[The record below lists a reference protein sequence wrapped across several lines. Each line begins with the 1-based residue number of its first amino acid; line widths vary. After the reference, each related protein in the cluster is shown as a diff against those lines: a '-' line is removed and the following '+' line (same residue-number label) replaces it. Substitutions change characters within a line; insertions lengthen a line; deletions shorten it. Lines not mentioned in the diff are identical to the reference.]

1 MGEPNSLPD
10 IQASSF
16 LERDRKIRPVTASD
30 LITIWDRPADT
41 QPRPHACIRPYG
53 GIGQHTVAH
62 RQQVLRPEADF
73 PCVFLWHQARRNAT
87 SRSMTHA
94 ANTDI
99 SFSAASDG
107 AAPLQILTPPH
118 PVLRQKARL
127 VKPEDVAE
135 IRKILP
141 NMFSAMY
148 QAPGIGLAAPQVG
161 LSQRFILVDLGE
173 KDARDPIVMINPEV
187 IAETEDM
194 AVREEGCLSLPNQYA
209 EVVRPEKIRV
219 RWNNVNGDVVERE
232 AEGLLATCIQHE
244 IDHLE
249 GVLFV
254 DHLSA
259 LRRNMILRRL
269 AKELK
274 RK

>member
-1 MGEPNSLPD
+1 M
-10 IQASSF
+10 
-16 LERDRKIRPVTASD
+16 
-30 LITIWDRPADT
+30 
-41 QPRPHACIRPYG
+41 
-53 GIGQHTVAH
+53 AH
-62 RQQVLRPEADF
+62 KQQVLRPEADF

-107 AAPLQILTPPH
+107 AAPLHILTPPH

>member
-1 MGEPNSLPD
+1 M
-10 IQASSF
+10 
-16 LERDRKIRPVTASD
+16 
-30 LITIWDRPADT
+30 
-41 QPRPHACIRPYG
+41 
-53 GIGQHTVAH
+53 
-62 RQQVLRPEADF
+62 
-73 PCVFLWHQARRNAT
+73 
-87 SRSMTHA
+87 
-94 ANTDI
+94 
-99 SFSAASDG
+99 
-107 AAPLQILTPPH
+107 
-118 PVLRQKARL
+118 
-127 VKPEDVAE
+127 KPEDVAE